1 MDGNCLNGMTIIPL
15 HTSIQSI
22 IEGGKMKKV
31 ITLIIGISLPL
42 LSLNAQTVIFSEDFE
57 SGAPSDDWELYRAG
71 EEPIQAVTMS
81 SAPAELDGG
90 GNYVGMIWDEDV
102 TYAGSAHALAGDL
115 ELTDY
120 TIEADVYCY
129 VNNSGGSAY
138 TGLIVY
144 ADSGRAASA
153 ETGFFYKF
161 VADFDG
167 DNRFRLYNNQ
177 LAGWSYTYAEAIDAS
192 GFYEGDA
199 WHHMK
204 LAVQTLE
211 GATQFTCYFDG
222 IELGTFVDDGVDQ
235 FGNGK
240 FGLWA
245 FQNNSGLQGYFDNI
259 VVTTSS
265 SNIGEETVPSSF
277 RLKQNYPNPFNPTT
291 NIEFELKSA
300 GETSIDIFNI
310 NGQLVRNLTNGYMEA
325 KDYSVQWDGLNT
337 NGYQVPAGVY
347 IYTLNHGQHSQTKK
361 MILLK

>member
-1 MDGNCLNGMTIIPL
+1 MIKIL
-15 HTSIQSI
+15 
-22 IEGGKMKKV
+22 
-31 ITLIIGISLPL
+31 IGISIAIF
-42 LSLNAQTVIFSEDFE
+42 SLTAQTVIFSEDFE

-71 EEPIQAVTMS
+71 EEPIQAVTMA

-102 TYAGSAHALAGDL
+102 TYAGSAHALAGDV
-115 ELTDY
+115 ELSDY
-120 TIEADVYCY
+120 TVEADVYCY

-177 LAGWSYTYAEAIDAS
+177 LSGWSYTYAEAIDAS

-222 IELGTFVDDGVDQ
+222 VELGTYVDDGTDQ

-245 FQNNSGLQGYFDNI
+245 FQNNNGLQGYFDNI

-265 SNIGEETVPSSF
+265 SNIGNETVPLSF
-277 RLKQNYPNPFNPTT
+277 TLKQNYPNPFNPTT
-291 NIEFELKSA
+291 SIEFELSSGA
-300 GETSIDIFNI
+300 NTALDIYNI
-310 NGQLVRNLTNGYMEA
+310 NGQLVQNLANGYMGA
-325 KDYSVQWDGLNT
+325 NSYILQWNGKDLHGQR
-337 NGYQVPAGVY
+337 VPSGVY
-347 IYTLNHGQHSQTKK
+347 IYTLSHGENSHTKK